1 MIRKGIF
8 YMIFLMLNKLRQHI
22 SMKYHK
28 IRICFILIFICGF
41 NAHILSQD
49 TSAVFLD
56 AFNRFIDHA
65 VMKKDKAAL
74 DSVYADDFMF
84 THGTGLI
91 DHKASWIKAV
101 MDEKSTYLSREHDST
116 IVERH
121 GNIAMI
127 YGKLTI
133 VRKGEDATTK
143 YAIKYVR
150 VFLASGNRW
159 QMISHRSVQQWNN
172 LPL

>member
-1 MIRKGIF
+1 MKYLSIR
-8 YMIFLMLNKLRQHI
+8 IFLFVVCL
-22 SMKYHK
+22 S
-28 IRICFILIFICGF
+28 GF
-41 NAHILSQD
+41 YNNTFSQD
-49 TSAVFLD
+49 TSSVYLD

-65 VMKKDKAAL
+65 VVRKDKAAL
-74 DSVYADDFMF
+74 DTVYADDFMF
-84 THGTGLI
+84 THGTGMI
-91 DHKASWIKAV
+91 DHKASWIKGV
-101 MDEKSTYLSREHDST
+101 MDEKTIYLSREHDST

-133 VRKGEDATTK
+133 VRKNDNASTK

-150 VFLASGNRW
+150 VFLVNRNRW
-159 QMISHRSVQQWNN
+159 QMMSHRSVEQWNN